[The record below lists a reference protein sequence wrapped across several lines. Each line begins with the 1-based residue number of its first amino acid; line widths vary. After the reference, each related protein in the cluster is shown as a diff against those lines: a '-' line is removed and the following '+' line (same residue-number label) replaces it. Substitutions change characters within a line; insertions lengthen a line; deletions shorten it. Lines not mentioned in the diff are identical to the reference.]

1 MIYFS
6 SNRFDANIQDFSSLL
21 DGDSL
26 LMVYGAF
33 AAEVEIFMLL
43 IAAYYETTLRGRR
56 CLDWATPT
64 RRNYKFLYYTY

>member
-6 SNRFDANIQDFSSLL
+6 QNRFNANTQDFSGLL

-26 LMVYGAF
+26 LMVYGLF

-43 IAAYYETTLRGRR
+43 IAAHCETTLRGRR
-56 CLDWATPT
+56 CL
-64 RRNYKFLYYTY
+64 R